1 MAVDASPAAVLE
13 QLTRARISLL
23 LQQPFWGT
31 LATRLILK
39 DATDD
44 EWCPTAATDGR
55 NFYYN
60 RNFISKLNKQETI
73 FLVAHEVEHCFP
85 PGTIIPG
92 EYKAIEEYTEGDR
105 VVGNGGVH
113 SKTVIPMERQYNGN
127 LVEVK
132 ARGMLPLKMT
142 TEHPVLVRTFA
153 WKTTAINGK
162 TTTVRDWSEPEWV
175 TAENLKEGMWVHVP
189 KLTGDISSPV
199 MQFEFGNSWSSSKE
213 LYNGVQ
219 IDNDVAY
226 LLGWYVA
233 EGSTSTWEKDNKVN
247 YSSVVTLHINE
258 TDIAE
263 NIQKIL
269 KNKFGINSSISTEE
283 NTCRVHFASNPLGKW
298 LMQHCGKGSKN
309 KRIPADILYNTDV
322 DILKTFL
329 KSYIDGDGHY
339 NTGVNF
345 TTVSKTLAYQV
356 QMAFTRLGAFFHVHS
371 YDPTTGSKYNENRIK
386 GGVQYKGGSGNPAIL
401 EMFGVSHTKVRSTK
415 YYGEVDDAY
424 LVPITAVSL
433 EHYEGPVYNM
443 ETSCHTYAAGNIMTH
458 NCVYDHMDRRGSRHP
473 KRWNAA
479 ADYVINYELHEHN
492 IGKLPDPKTSGV
504 QACFDA
510 KYKGMFAEEVY
521 EALSKDPNQQYPEFD
536 IHLEPGD
543 GKGDEMS
550 EEERRTLGDE
560 IRNAVMQAAKS
571 AGAGGTPAGVRRMLK
586 DLTDPQ
592 MDWREIL
599 NMKLQ
604 SMVKADFTWDRCS
617 RKMQAAG
624 IFLPATK
631 NDFKV
636 KAAVSIDCSGSM
648 ADEMLRD
655 LLTETKGIM
664 QQFMDFELDVWC
676 FDTKV
681 YGHEKF
687 TPDNLDDIDT
697 YEIKGGGG
705 TSFECNWTFM
715 KEKGIEPERFIM
727 MTDGYPN
734 GGWGDEN
741 YCDTLFL
748 IHGDTARRIVAP
760 FGMTAWYE
768 KDSHSPSKK

>member
-1 MAVDASPAAVLE
+1 MAIDASPNAVLE

-55 NFYYN
+55 SFYYN

-73 FLVAHEVEHCFP
+73 FLVAHEVEH
-85 PGTIIPG
+85 
-92 EYKAIEEYTEGDR
+92 
-105 VVGNGGVH
+105 
-113 SKTVIPMERQYNGN
+113 
-127 LVEVK
+127 
-132 ARGMLPLKMT
+132 
-142 TEHPVLVRTFA
+142 
-153 WKTTAINGK
+153 
-162 TTTVRDWSEPEWV
+162 
-175 TAENLKEGMWVHVP
+175 
-189 KLTGDISSPV
+189 
-199 MQFEFGNSWSSSKE
+199 
-213 LYNGVQ
+213 
-219 IDNDVAY
+219 
-226 LLGWYVA
+226 
-233 EGSTSTWEKDNKVN
+233 
-247 YSSVVTLHINE
+247 
-258 TDIAE
+258 
-263 NIQKIL
+263 
-269 KNKFGINSSISTEE
+269 
-283 NTCRVHFASNPLGKW
+283 
-298 LMQHCGKGSKN
+298 
-309 KRIPADILYNTDV
+309 
-322 DILKTFL
+322 
-329 KSYIDGDGHY
+329 
-339 NTGVNF
+339 
-345 TTVSKTLAYQV
+345 
-356 QMAFTRLGAFFHVHS
+356 
-371 YDPTTGSKYNENRIK
+371 
-386 GGVQYKGGSGNPAIL
+386 
-401 EMFGVSHTKVRSTK
+401 
-415 YYGEVDDAY
+415 
-424 LVPITAVSL
+424 
-433 EHYEGPVYNM
+433 
-443 ETSCHTYAAGNIMTH
+443 
-458 NCVYDHMDRRGSRHP
+458 CVYDHMDRRGSRHP

-664 QQFMDFELDVWC
+664 QQFMDFDLDVWC